1 MARKL
6 SMHDSAPGTDSRVAH
21 LKRLVGSLQYP
32 LSPEGERVLAAAK
45 VGLKLIRKDMPE
57 KKAPKSVKTIQRPS
71 AKVVEENLPESIREM
86 LVLHR
91 QRDNNDHPTQP
102 LRPDRA

>member
-6 SMHDSAPGTDSRVAH
+6 SMQDTAPSSDSRVAH
-21 LKRLVGSLQYP
+21 LRRLFGSLQYP

-45 VGLKLIRKDMPE
+45 VGLKLIRKDTPE
-57 KKAPKSVKTIQRPS
+57 KKSAPRAKPVKQPS
-71 AKVVEENLPESIREM
+71 SKVVEENLPASIREM

-91 QRDNNDHPTQP
+91 ELDKNQHPTQP